1 MSSWQI
7 LANHLTQLAT
17 EKQVVTTKAEYVL
30 CSLPRNTARLAP
42 CNHEEA
48 GTRIVLHLADAVNE
62 GGQWTQMWSA
72 FGTGP
77 HFRYIP
83 AHEIAKTLGPDKSC
97 ALPMFHAYTGC
108 DTVSSFATKG
118 KKTAWDT
125 WKAFGDVTPTF
136 LTLSTGPAQI
146 ADEDMALLE
155 LFTILLYDRTSN
167 VLNIDEARL

>member
-1 MSSWQI
+1 MQ
-7 LANHLTQLAT
+7 LTRAT
-17 EKQVVTTKAEYVL
+17 REFF
-30 CSLPRNTARLAP
+30 C
-42 CNHEEA
+42 
-48 GTRIVLHLADAVNE
+48 
-62 GGQWTQMWSA
+62 GQWTHYVVVLAVTAAAKIDIEDLQLWVA

-97 ALPMFHAYTGC
+97 ALTMFHAYTGC

-146 ADEDMALLE
+146 ADEDVALLE

-167 VLNIDEARL
+167 VLNIDEARLELFTKRGRAMESSTGATHQAGRLPRRALLG